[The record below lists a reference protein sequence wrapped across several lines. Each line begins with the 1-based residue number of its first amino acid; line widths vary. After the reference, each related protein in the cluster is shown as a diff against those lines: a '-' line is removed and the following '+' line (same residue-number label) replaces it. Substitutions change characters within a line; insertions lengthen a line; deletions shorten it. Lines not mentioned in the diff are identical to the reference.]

1 MQKIELP
8 TLLSLFILAPSGQL
22 EGNPL
27 GGRETAESVGESS
40 TGKGAEAG
48 LPVDVADGSNAKAF
62 GFNFVHVASRSCWE
76 AQIEK
81 GVSDIQR
88 KRTEVLG
95 ERWLRHQDPTS
106 EGSHPIFSMFL
117 QFVPAQFVLAG
128 NDDSK
133 QADPRLTP
141 QCQSYIPALN
151 KMSKR
156 QN

>member
-1 MQKIELP
+1 MG
-8 TLLSLFILAPSGQL
+8 LA
-22 EGNPL
+22 E
-27 GGRETAESVGESS
+27 
-40 TGKGAEAG
+40 
-48 LPVDVADGSNAKAF
+48 DVADGSNAKAF
-62 GFNFVHVASRSCWE
+62 GFNLIHVASRSCSGV
-76 AQIEK
+76 QIDK

-88 KRTEVLG
+88 KRIEVLE

-106 EGSHPIFSMFL
+106 EGRHPFFSLFL

-141 QCQSYIPALN
+141 QCQSYIPASN
-151 KMSKR
+151 KVSKR

>member
-1 MQKIELP
+1 MG
-8 TLLSLFILAPSGQL
+8 LA
-22 EGNPL
+22 E
-27 GGRETAESVGESS
+27 
-40 TGKGAEAG
+40 
-48 LPVDVADGSNAKAF
+48 DVADGSNAKAF
-62 GFNFVHVASRSCWE
+62 GFKIVHVASKSCSE
-76 AQIEK
+76 AQIET

>member
-1 MQKIELP
+1 MG
-8 TLLSLFILAPSGQL
+8 LA
-22 EGNPL
+22 E
-27 GGRETAESVGESS
+27 
-40 TGKGAEAG
+40 
-48 LPVDVADGSNAKAF
+48 DVADGSNAKAF
-62 GFNFVHVASRSCWE
+62 GFKIVRVASRSCSE

-117 QFVPAQFVLAG
+117 HCVPAG

-141 QCQSYIPALN
+141 QCQSYIPASN

>member
-88 KRTEVLG
+88 KRTEVLE

-106 EGSHPIFSMFL
+106 EGSHPNSSMFL
-117 QFVPAQFVLAG
+117 HCVPAG
-128 NDDSK
+128 SDH
-133 QADPRLTP
+133 
-141 QCQSYIPALN
+141 
-151 KMSKR
+151 
-156 QN
+156 